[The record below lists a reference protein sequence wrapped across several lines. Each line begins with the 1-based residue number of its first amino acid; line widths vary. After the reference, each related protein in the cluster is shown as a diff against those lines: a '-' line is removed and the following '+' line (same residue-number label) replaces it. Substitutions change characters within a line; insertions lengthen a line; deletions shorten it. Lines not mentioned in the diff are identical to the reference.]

1 MTKKELREYR
11 WLVKNIQEMEDELAE
26 LETQATHITSSL
38 KEDVVDYTSC
48 KDKMSG
54 QVARIIELQDTI
66 NEQLARMY
74 VLQKNIRE
82 KISGMPEREKR
93 LLTLKYIEGMTW
105 EEVAVDMDYCW
116 RQIHYIHS
124 KALKM
129 LKTKENYINNN
140 KRR

>member
-1 MTKKELREYR
+1 MTKEELREYR

-74 VLQKNIRE
+74 ALQKSIRE

-93 LLTLKYIEGMTW
+93 LLTLKYIEGKTW
-105 EEVAVDMDYCW
+105 ESIATDMGYCW
-116 RQIHYIHS
+116 QHIHKIHS
-124 KALKM
+124 RALRMMDKNRREKAS
-129 LKTKENYINNN
+129 INL
-140 KRR
+140 

>member
-1 MTKKELREYR
+1 MTKEELREYR

-74 VLQKNIRE
+74 ALQKSIRE
-82 KISGMPEREKR
+82 KIANMPEREKR

-105 EEVAVDMDYCW
+105 EEVAVGMDYSW
-116 RQIHYIHS
+116 QHIHRLHS
-124 KALKM
+124 RALRLINKKM
-129 LKTKENYINNN
+129 
-140 KRR
+140 R

>member
-1 MTKKELREYR
+1 MTKEELREYR

-74 VLQKNIRE
+74 ALQKSIRE

-105 EEVAVDMDYCW
+105 EEVAVDMDYSW
-116 RQIHYIHS
+116 QHIHRLHS
-124 KALKM
+124 RALRLINKKM
-129 LKTKENYINNN
+129 
-140 KRR
+140 R